1 MAASPAEAE
10 NWPAWKQRI
19 HEVIFEADTPAG
31 KTFDVVLLIAILLSV
46 GIVMLD
52 SLPGL
57 SEQQTR
63 ALLITEWVL
72 TGLFSVEYILRL
84 LCVRKPMKYA
94 TSFFGLVDLFAILPT
109 YISVFFPGSQSL
121 LVIRVLRLVRIFR
134 VFKLTQFIRETAAL
148 KQAFMFARYKILIF
162 LLTVLCLTLILGSA
176 MYVVE
181 GPEHGFTSIPRSTY
195 WAIVTMTTVGY
206 GDITPQTGLGQTLSA
221 IAMLLGYSLIVV
233 PTGLISAGLSR
244 TFAKQVTTSACP
256 DCMKEGHDEDAKH
269 CKYCGGAL

>member
-1 MAASPAEAE
+1 VAASPAEAE

-31 KTFDVVLLIAILLSV
+31 KFFDVVLLIAIILSV
-46 GIVMLD
+46 GVVMLD

-57 SEQQTR
+57 SEQQTKT
-63 ALLITEWVL
+63 LLITEWIL
-72 TGLFSVEYILRL
+72 TGLFSAEYILRL

-109 YISVFFPGSQSL
+109 YISLLLPGSQSL

-134 VFKLTQFIRETAAL
+134 VFKLTQFIRETAVL
-148 KQAFMFARYKILIF
+148 KQAFLFARYKILIF

-181 GPEHGFTSIPRSTY
+181 GPEHGFTSIPRGTY

-206 GDITPQTGLGQTLSA
+206 GDITPQTSLGQTLSA

-233 PTGLISAGLSR
+233 PTGLISAGLTRQFS
-244 TFAKQVTTSACP
+244 KQVTTIACP
-256 DCMKEGHDEDAKH
+256 DCMREGHDEDAKH
-269 CKYCGGAL
+269 CKFCGGVL